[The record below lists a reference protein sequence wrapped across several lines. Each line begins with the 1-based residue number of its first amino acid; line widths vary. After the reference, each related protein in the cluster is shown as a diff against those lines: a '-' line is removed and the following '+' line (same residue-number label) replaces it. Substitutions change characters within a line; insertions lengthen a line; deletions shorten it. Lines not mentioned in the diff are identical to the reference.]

1 MRQHFIMVIFI
12 LTCIISSCS
21 SSDQVDAYGNFS
33 APEWLVCAETAGK
46 IVSLSIEEGMIL
58 EPEIQVGSIDTTLL
72 ILQRN
77 NLVTQVKALRATMPQ
92 EAIQIEALQ
101 LERNAAQNELNRI
114 NALVSSGSVDAKS
127 SDQYRDRIAV
137 ADGKIAAARSS
148 LHQQSATVLA
158 QIEALNSQLAIVN
171 EQINR
176 CRIINPEHGVV
187 VAKYANQH
195 EFVNIGMP
203 IYRLARTDM
212 MTFRAWF
219 DGRTLSRINLGDMVR
234 INIGSTSDKPQFVE
248 GKITYISPDSE
259 FAPATIKTVDNR
271 SSMVYQVNVEVAND
285 GTLKSGMPG
294 EVFLSK

>member
-1 MRQHFIMVIFI
+1 
-12 LTCIISSCS
+12 
-21 SSDQVDAYGNFS
+21 
-33 APEWLVCAETAGK
+33 
-46 IVSLSIEEGMIL
+46 
-58 EPEIQVGSIDTTLL
+58 
-72 ILQRN
+72 
-77 NLVTQVKALRATMPQ
+77 
-92 EAIQIEALQ
+92 
-101 LERNAAQNELNRI
+101 
-114 NALVSSGSVDAKS
+114 
-127 SDQYRDRIAV
+127 DQYRDRIAV